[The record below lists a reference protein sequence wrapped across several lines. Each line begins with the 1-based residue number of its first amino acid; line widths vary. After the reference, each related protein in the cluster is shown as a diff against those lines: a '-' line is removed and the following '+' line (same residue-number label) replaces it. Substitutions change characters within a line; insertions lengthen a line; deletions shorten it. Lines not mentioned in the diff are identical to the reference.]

1 MIIERR
7 LNIAEEMFARFEDRQ
22 RRQEELL
29 ISMRTEKDRRERS
42 KEHKG
47 RKEDTISVNGD

>member
-29 ISMRTEKDRRERS
+29 ISMTTEKDRRERS
-42 KEHKG
+42 KKHKG
-47 RKEDTISVNGD
+47 RKEDTRFVNGD

>member
-7 LNIAEEMFARFEDRQ
+7 LNIAEEIFARFEDIQ

-29 ISMRTEKDRRERS
+29 ISMTTEKDRRERS

-47 RKEDTISVNGD
+47 RKEVTRSVNGD